1 MTGLQHVGDP
11 SPVDVIVNPSSFEL
25 VPLSDAIYPPRGTA
39 QAGKFPPRI
48 PASWEDEDDY
58 MRNER
63 PDAVLPGAAVA
74 RLASPGLHIP
84 PGVEWAP
91 LTMESGTRLDLIRQ
105 GYIADLLSAALGQNA
120 SQEGGPLASAFTLRQ
135 QSKPVIAIPGVGRWT
150 IPIWSYYY
158 LNFTALPSTNST
170 GSGFNASAF
179 NVTVESQVLE
189 YDTVTLP
196 TGEDVTVYVANVSLS
211 FTNPFDGA
219 TQDANGTLLP
229 KVTLDD
235 LGLGITFS
243 IFHEG
248 VRMARATVE
257 LPAVL
262 VGRNVGTL
270 AVHGR
275 SDPYGTETL
284 MEWFG
289 KYADGED
296 TLIVLDEFAISY
308 RGGRARLGWV
318 ERMVSRWRFG
328 VVVPGAE
335 EEEDV
340 TGRSFSAPRAGVV
353 ESEVAVSRRPLRS
366 LLGSVVGAA
375 TADARWHGGH
385 DTYNRPDAQL
395 PGVAA
400 SVTSSTE
407 PLPPPRDDA
416 ARALKSRPKAAITD
430 YFARST
436 AHQPAATAR
445 NAPHPRSRHAGMS
458 YSRVGAEDAALHAR
472 HHAAVVNGVEFPR
485 KQVLDVVER
494 ELGAVPLPE
503 EALDECQVFVYV
515 SSKAVRGCVVA
526 EPLRGPDGRQRVDV
540 LRFVQEEGATAA
552 SEDGWVGGDYDG
564 DDVNEETGPVCG
576 ISRVWVS
583 RAFRR
588 RGIAARL
595 LDVV

>member
-1 MTGLQHVGDP
+1 MPDNDTTTAARAGSSAAARGGGNRADPRFSVGSSETTPLLWASSSSVADSGALAPPIEEAANNSGGFAVLGSVAAWRDRLAQPSVWKAVTAAAVVMFAVFLTAWICLYNLYIPMRLQKGSGESGTVVTSFHLMDIQESVVLFNMTGLQHVGDP

-170 GSGFNASAF
+170 GSGFNTSAF

-196 TGEDVTVYVANVSLS
+196 SGEEVTVYVANVSLS

-248 VRMARATVE
+248 VRMARATVD

-262 VGRNVGTL
+262 AGRNVGTL

-296 TLIVLDEFAISY
+296 TLIVLDEFAIAY

-328 VVVPGAE
+328 VVIPGAE
-335 EEEDV
+335 EEEEDE
-340 TGRSFSAPRAGVV
+340 TGRSFSAPQASVV
-353 ESEVAVSRRPLRS
+353 EVEVAFSRMPLRS
-366 LLGSVVGAA
+366 LLGSVVG
-375 TADARWHGGH
+375 
-385 DTYNRPDAQL
+385 
-395 PGVAA
+395 
-400 SVTSSTE
+400 
-407 PLPPPRDDA
+407 
-416 ARALKSRPKAAITD
+416 
-430 YFARST
+430 F
-436 AHQPAATAR
+436 
-445 NAPHPRSRHAGMS
+445 
-458 YSRVGAEDAALHAR
+458 
-472 HHAAVVNGVEFPR
+472 
-485 KQVLDVVER
+485 
-494 ELGAVPLPE
+494 
-503 EALDECQVFVYV
+503 
-515 SSKAVRGCVVA
+515 
-526 EPLRGPDGRQRVDV
+526 
-540 LRFVQEEGATAA
+540 
-552 SEDGWVGGDYDG
+552 
-564 DDVNEETGPVCG
+564 
-576 ISRVWVS
+576 
-583 RAFRR
+583 
-588 RGIAARL
+588 
-595 LDVV
+595 